1 MTMNGTS
8 RDLETSHV
16 PGSHNTLSDI
26 RCKFPRSHSKRSAL
40 SSIGFITGYKIAV
53 SNNNKNFS
61 EAHAVYILDSTCQ
74 DTLNVSG
81 QLRFALKVKK
91 NAKLNILILCAL
103 SLSLSIFNLYFLKC
117 AKFSIIFIA
126 WVLFHPWFMCTW
138 WFSKEMLR
146 VWHPTKQIWMDI

>member
-8 RDLETSHV
+8 WDLETSHV

-26 RCKFPRSHSKRSAL
+26 RCKFPRSHSKRSTL
-40 SSIGFITGYKIAV
+40 SSIGFISGYKIAV

-81 QLRFALKVKK
+81 QLRFALKVRG
-91 NAKLNILILCAL
+91 NAMLNIITLCKLFILQSVFVKIVREL
-103 SLSLSIFNLYFLKC
+103 
-117 AKFSIIFIA
+117 
-126 WVLFHPWFMCTW
+126 
-138 WFSKEMLR
+138 
-146 VWHPTKQIWMDI
+146 